1 MITANE
7 ARKAMMKVLQER
19 ENREN
24 EAAQNWVH
32 DVVNAAVAQ
41 AVERGESCSPALVAD
56 NVSIAERAERILT
69 ADPYNYKVVRKG
81 VQMKVIWYEP
91 SEE

>member
-24 EAAQNWVH
+24 ELAQNWVH

-41 AVERGESCSPALVAD
+41 AVEMGEGCSPVLIAD
-56 NVSIAERAERILT
+56 RAAIAVKAKRILE
-69 ADPYNYKVVRKG
+69 ADPYNYKVVHNG
-81 VQMKVIWYEP
+81 VQMRVIWYEP

>member
-7 ARKAMMKVLQER
+7 ARKAMVKVLQER
-19 ENREN
+19 EDREW
-24 EAAQNWVH
+24 EIAQNWVH

-41 AVERGESCSPALVAD
+41 AVERGEGCSPVLVAD
-56 NVSIAERAERILT
+56 SVSAAEKAERILK
-69 ADPYNYKVVRKG
+69 ADPYNYEVVREG
-81 VQMKVIWYEP
+81 VRMKVIWYEP

>member
-24 EAAQNWVH
+24 ELAQNWVH

-41 AVERGESCSPALVAD
+41 AVERAKGIPPLFKRTARTSQS
-56 NVSIAERAERILT
+56 ER
-69 ADPYNYKVVRKG
+69 NKC
-81 VQMKVIWYEP
+81 
-91 SEE
+91 